1 MTPTLIIAIVLFAV
15 TYILLFALP
24 KYKPYIALCSAV
36 IFSVWLALNKEV
48 EFTFST
54 FINAIDFNV
63 LMMITGTMGI
73 VSFFIESKMP
83 MRIADVMLS
92 KFKNVKMAIVAMAVF
107 AGVVSA
113 FMDNVATVLI
123 VAPIAFAVC
132 KKQNISPIAPII
144 CIAVSSNLQGA
155 ATLVGDTTS
164 ILLAGQ
170 LKMTFTD
177 FFWYQGRPGMFFA
190 VELGAALTVLLLLVI
205 FRKEKQPLT
214 LMGETKVTDYF
225 PSILLLIVVAMLI
238 GASFIPEPTNPVA
251 KGFFDHRNGIIC
263 MGLLLVGVIYNICKN
278 KNLDGTKNMLKEMDY
293 ETLLLLAS
301 LFIVVGCIDT
311 AGVID
316 KLAEGLAKVGG
327 SNLFLMYTIIV
338 FASVAVS
345 AFVDNIPYV
354 MTMLPVVAGVASSMG
369 VDPTVL
375 YFGLLVGAT
384 LGGNI
389 TPVGASANITGI
401 GMLRKEG
408 YEVKAKDFMK
418 ISVPF
423 TLTAVLSGYAF
434 IWLCYG
440 INW

>member
-1 MTPTLIIAIVLFAV
+1 METLIIAIVLFAI

-36 IFSVWLALNKEV
+36 IFSVWLAINKEV
-48 EFTFST
+48 EFTFGT
-54 FINAIDFNV
+54 FIGAIDFNV
-63 LMMITGTMGI
+63 LMMIAGTMGI

-132 KKQNISPIAPII
+132 KKQDISPIAPII

-170 LKMTFTD
+170 MQMTFAD

-190 VELGAALTVLLLLVI
+190 VELGAALTVIILLII
-205 FRKEKQPLT
+205 FRKEKQPLS
-214 LMGETKVTDYF
+214 LMGKTEVTDIF
-225 PSILLLIVVAMLI
+225 PSILLIIVVVCLI

-278 KNLDGTKNMLKEMDY
+278 KNLEGTKNMLKEIDY

-301 LFIVVGCIDT
+301 LFVVVGCIDQ

-316 KLAEGLAKVGG
+316 KLAEGLAKIGG

-408 YEVKAKDFMK
+408 YEVKAKEFMK

-440 INW
+440 IAW

>member
-1 MTPTLIIAIVLFAV
+1 METLIIAIVLFAI

-36 IFSVWLALNKEV
+36 IFSVWLAINKEV
-48 EFTFST
+48 EFTFGT
-54 FINAIDFNV
+54 FIGAIDFSV
-63 LMMITGTMGI
+63 LMMIAGTMGI

-190 VELGAALTVLLLLVI
+190 VELGAALTVLILLII
-205 FRKEKQPLT
+205 FRKEKQPLS
-214 LMGETKVTDYF
+214 LMGKTKVTDYF
-225 PSILLLIVVAMLI
+225 PSILLIIVVVCLI

-278 KNLDGTKNMLKEMDY
+278 KNLEGTKNMLKEMDY

-301 LFIVVGCIDT
+301 LFVVVGCIDT

-316 KLAEGLAKVGG
+316 KLAEGLAKIGG

-434 IWLCYG
+434 IWICYG
-440 INW
+440 IAW

>member
-1 MTPTLIIAIVLFAV
+1 
-15 TYILLFALP
+15 
-24 KYKPYIALCSAV
+24 
-36 IFSVWLALNKEV
+36 
-48 EFTFST
+48 
-54 FINAIDFNV
+54 
-63 LMMITGTMGI
+63 
-73 VSFFIESKMP
+73 
-83 MRIADVMLS
+83 
-92 KFKNVKMAIVAMAVF
+92 MAVF

-190 VELGAALTVLLLLVI
+190 VELGAALTVLILLII
-205 FRKEKQPLT
+205 FRKEKQPLS
-214 LMGETKVTDYF
+214 LMGKTKVTDYF
-225 PSILLLIVVAMLI
+225 PSILLIIVVVCLI

-278 KNLDGTKNMLKEMDY
+278 KNLEGTKNMLKEMDY

-301 LFIVVGCIDT
+301 LFVVVGCIDT

-316 KLAEGLAKVGG
+316 KLAEGLAKIGG

-434 IWLCYG
+434 IWICYG
-440 INW
+440 IAW

>member
-1 MTPTLIIAIVLFAV
+1 METLIIAIVLFAI

-24 KYKPYIALCSAV
+24 KYKPYIALGSAI
-36 IFSVWLALNKEV
+36 IFSLWLTLNKEV
-48 EFTFST
+48 DFTFAT
-54 FINAIDFNV
+54 FIGAIDFNV
-63 LMMITGTMGI
+63 LMMIAGTMGI

-123 VAPIAFAVC
+123 VAPIAFAMC

-170 LKMTFTD
+170 LHMTFID
-177 FFWYQGRPGMFFA
+177 FFWYNGRPGMFFA
-190 VELGAALTVLLLLVI
+190 VELGAALTVVLLLII
-205 FRKEKQPLT
+205 FRKEKQPLKI
-214 LMGETKVTDYF
+214 MGDTKVTDYF
-225 PSILLLIVVAMLI
+225 PTILLLIVVACLI
-238 GASFIPEPTNPVA
+238 GASFIPEPTNAVA
-251 KGFFDHRNGIIC
+251 KTFFDLRNGIIC

-278 KNLDGTKNMLKEMDY
+278 KNFEGTKNMLKEMDY

-301 LFIVVGCIDT
+301 LFVVVGCIDQ

-316 KLAEGLAKVGG
+316 KLAEGLAVIGG

-354 MTMLPVVAGVASSMG
+354 MTMLPVVAGVASAMN

-440 INW
+440 MAW

>member
-1 MTPTLIIAIVLFAV
+1 MATLIIAIVLFAV

-36 IFSVWLALNKEV
+36 IFSVWLALNREV
-48 EFTFST
+48 EFTFGT
-54 FINAIDFNV
+54 FIGAIDFNV
-63 LMMITGTMGI
+63 LMMIAGTMGI

-92 KFKNVKMAIVAMAVF
+92 KFKNVQLAIVAMAVF

-123 VAPIAFAVC
+123 VAPIALAVC

-170 LKMTFTD
+170 LDMTFTD

-190 VELGAALTVLLLLVI
+190 VELGAALTVVLLLII

-214 LMGETKVTDYF
+214 LQGKTEVKDYF
-225 PSILLLIVVAMLI
+225 PSILLIIVVVCLI
-238 GASFIPEPTNPVA
+238 GASFIPKPQGGVA
-251 KGFFDHRNGIIC
+251 LTFFELRNGIIC
-263 MGLLLVGVIYNICKN
+263 MGLLLVGVIYNAAKT
-278 KNLDGTKNMLKEMDY
+278 KSFEGTKKMLKDMDY

-301 LFIVVGCIDT
+301 LFVVVGCIDQ

-316 KLAEGLAKVGG
+316 KLAEGLAAIGG

-338 FASVAVS
+338 FASVVVS

-354 MTMLPVVAGVASSMG
+354 MTMLPVVAGVAASMG
-369 VDPTVL
+369 VNPTVL

-440 INW
+440 MTW

>member
-1 MTPTLIIAIVLFAV
+1 MATLIIAIVLFAV

-36 IFSVWLALNKEV
+36 IFSVWLALNREV
-48 EFTFST
+48 EFTFGT
-54 FINAIDFNV
+54 FIGAIDFNV
-63 LMMITGTMGI
+63 LMMIAGTMGI

-92 KFKNVKMAIVAMAVF
+92 KFKNVQLAIVAMAVF
-107 AGVVSA
+107 SGVVSA

-123 VAPIAFAVC
+123 VAPIALAVC

-144 CIAVSSNLQGA
+144 CISVSSNLQGA

-170 LKMTFTD
+170 MDMTFTD

-190 VELGAALTVLLLLVI
+190 VELGAALTVVLLLII

-214 LMGETKVTDYF
+214 LQGKTEVKDYF
-225 PSILLLIVVAMLI
+225 PSILLIIVVVCLI
-238 GASFIPEPTNPVA
+238 GASFIPKPQGGVA
-251 KGFFDHRNGIIC
+251 LTFFELRNGIIC
-263 MGLLLVGVIYNICKN
+263 MGLLLVGIIYNSAKA
-278 KNLDGTKNMLKEMDY
+278 KSFEGTKKMLKDMDY

-301 LFIVVGCIDT
+301 LFVVVGCIDQ

-316 KLAEGLAKVGG
+316 KLAEGLAAIGG

-338 FASVAVS
+338 FASVVVS

-354 MTMLPVVAGVASSMG
+354 MTMLPVVAGVAASMG
-369 VDPTVL
+369 VNPTVL

-423 TLTAVLSGYAF
+423 TLTAVLTGYAF

-440 INW
+440 MTW

>member
-1 MTPTLIIAIVLFAV
+1 METLIIAIVLFAI

-24 KYKPYIALCSAV
+24 KYKPYIALGSAI
-36 IFSVWLALNKEV
+36 IFSLWLTLNREV
-48 EFTFST
+48 EFTFAT
-54 FINAIDFNV
+54 FIGAIDFNV
-63 LMMITGTMGI
+63 LMMIAGTMGI

-123 VAPIAFAVC
+123 VAPIAFAMC

-170 LKMTFTD
+170 MQMTFID
-177 FFWYQGRPGMFFA
+177 FFWYNGRPGMFFA
-190 VELGAALTVLLLLVI
+190 VELGAALTVVILLII
-205 FRKEKQPLT
+205 FRKEKQPLKI
-214 LMGETKVTDYF
+214 MGETKVTDYF
-225 PSILLLIVVAMLI
+225 PTILLLIVVACLI
-238 GASFIPEPTNPVA
+238 GASFIPEPTNAVA
-251 KGFFDHRNGIIC
+251 KIFFDHRNGIIC

-278 KNLDGTKNMLKEMDY
+278 KNFEGTKNMLKEMDY

-301 LFIVVGCIDT
+301 LFVVVGCIDQ

-316 KLAEGLAKVGG
+316 KLAEGLATIGG

-354 MTMLPVVAGVASSMG
+354 MTMLPVVAGVASAMS

-440 INW
+440 MAW

>member
-1 MTPTLIIAIVLFAV
+1 MTPTLIIAIVLFAI

-36 IFSVWLALNKEV
+36 IFSVWLALNREV
-48 EFTFST
+48 DFTFT
-54 FINAIDFNV
+54 DFIESIDFNV

-73 VSFFIESKMP
+73 VSLFIASKMP

-132 KKQNISPIAPII
+132 KKQNISPVAPII

-164 ILLAGQ
+164 IMLAGQ
-170 LKMTFTD
+170 MDLNFIE
-177 FFWYQGRPGMFFA
+177 FFWYQNRPGMFFA
-190 VELGAALTVLLLLVI
+190 VEIGAALTVILLLII

-214 LMGETKVTDYF
+214 LQGTTEVKDYF
-225 PSILLLIVVAMLI
+225 PSILLLVVVAMLI
-238 GASFIPEPTNPVA
+238 GASFIPEPTNHVA
-251 KGFFDHRNGIIC
+251 KIFFDHRNGIIC
-263 MGLLLVGVIYNICKN
+263 MGLLIVGIIYNLCTTKN
-278 KNLDGTKNMLKEMDY
+278 SEGTKQVFKEMDY

-301 LFIVVGCIDT
+301 LFVIIGCIDK
-311 AGVID
+311 AGVIE
-316 KLAEGLAKVGG
+316 KLAQGLAAIGG
-327 SNLFLMYTIIV
+327 SNPFLMYTIIV
-338 FASVAVS
+338 FGSVLAS
-345 AFVDNIPYV
+345 AFIDNIPYV
-354 MTMLPVVAGVASSMG
+354 AVMLGIVGEVAVAMG
-369 VDPTVL
+369 IDPTVL

-423 TLTAVLSGYAF
+423 TLTAVLSGYA
-434 IWLCYG
+434 IVWLCYG
-440 INW
+440 LQL

>member
-1 MTPTLIIAIVLFAV
+1 MATLIIAIVLFAV

-36 IFSVWLALNKEV
+36 IFSVWLALNREV
-48 EFTFST
+48 EFTFGT
-54 FINAIDFNV
+54 FIGAIDFNV

-92 KFKNVKMAIVAMAVF
+92 KFKNVQLAIVAMAVF

-123 VAPIAFAVC
+123 VAPIALAVC

-170 LKMTFTD
+170 LDMTFTD

-190 VELGAALTVLLLLVI
+190 VELGAALTVVLLLII

-214 LMGETKVTDYF
+214 LQGKTEVKDYF
-225 PSILLLIVVAMLI
+225 PSILLIIVVVCLI
-238 GASFIPEPTNPVA
+238 GASFIPKPQGGVA
-251 KGFFDHRNGIIC
+251 LTFFELRNGIIC
-263 MGLLLVGVIYNICKN
+263 MGLLLVGVIYNAAKT
-278 KNLDGTKNMLKEMDY
+278 KSFEGTKKMLKDMDY

-301 LFIVVGCIDT
+301 LFVVVGCIDQ

-316 KLAEGLAKVGG
+316 KLAEGLAAIGG

-338 FASVAVS
+338 FASVVVS

-354 MTMLPVVAGVASSMG
+354 MTMLPVVAGVAASMG
-369 VDPTVL
+369 VNPTVL

-423 TLTAVLSGYAF
+423 TLTAVLTGYAF

-440 INW
+440 MTW

>member
-1 MTPTLIIAIVLFAV
+1 METLIIAIVLFAI

-24 KYKPYIALCSAV
+24 KYKPYIALGSAI
-36 IFSVWLALNKEV
+36 IFSLWLTLNKEV
-48 EFTFST
+48 DFTFAT
-54 FINAIDFNV
+54 FIGAIDFNV
-63 LMMITGTMGI
+63 LMMIAGTMGI

-123 VAPIAFAVC
+123 VAPIAFAMC

-170 LKMTFTD
+170 MQMTFID
-177 FFWYQGRPGMFFA
+177 FFWYNGRPGMFFA
-190 VELGAALTVLLLLVI
+190 VELGAALTVVLLLII
-205 FRKEKQPLT
+205 FRKEKQPLKI
-214 LMGETKVTDYF
+214 MGDTKVTDYF
-225 PSILLLIVVAMLI
+225 PTILLLIVVACLI
-238 GASFIPEPTNPVA
+238 GASFIPEPTNAVA
-251 KGFFDHRNGIIC
+251 KTFFDLRNGIIC

-278 KNLDGTKNMLKEMDY
+278 KNFEGTKNMLKEMDY

-301 LFIVVGCIDT
+301 LFVVVGCIDQ

-316 KLAEGLAKVGG
+316 KLAEGLAVIGG

-354 MTMLPVVAGVASSMG
+354 MTMLPVVAGVASAMN

-423 TLTAVLSGYAF
+423 TLTAVLSGYAY

-440 INW
+440 MAW

>member
-1 MTPTLIIAIVLFAV
+1 MTPTLIIAIVLFAI

-36 IFSVWLALNKEV
+36 IFSVWLTLNREV
-48 EFTFST
+48 EFTFGT
-54 FINAIDFNV
+54 FIESIDFNV
-63 LMMITGTMGI
+63 LMMIAGTMGI

-92 KFKNVKMAIVAMAVF
+92 KFKNVQLAIVAMAVF

-123 VAPIAFAVC
+123 VAPIALAVC

-144 CIAVSSNLQGA
+144 CISVSSNLQGA

-164 ILLAGQ
+164 VMLAGQ
-170 LKMTFTD
+170 LDMTFID
-177 FFWYQGRPGMFFA
+177 FFWYNNRPGMFFA
-190 VELGAALTVLLLLVI
+190 VELGAALTVIILLII

-214 LMGETKVTDYF
+214 LQGKTEVNDYF
-225 PSILLLIVVAMLI
+225 PSILLLLVVAFLI
-238 GASFIPEPTNPVA
+238 GASFIPKPENPTA
-251 KGFFDHRNGIIC
+251 LIFFNHRNGIIC
-263 MGLLLVGVIYNICKN
+263 MGLLVVGIIYNACRTKSGE
-278 KNLDGTKNMLKEMDY
+278 GTKKMVKDMDY

-301 LFIVVGCIDT
+301 LFIVVGCIEK
-311 AGVID
+311 AGVI
-316 KLAEGLAKVGG
+316 KELAKGLAVLGNG
-327 SNLFLMYTIIV
+327 NLLLMYTIIV

-354 MTMLPVVAGVASSMG
+354 MAMLPVVAEVAASMG

-440 INW
+440 QVW

>member
-1 MTPTLIIAIVLFAV
+1 METLIIAIVLFAI

-36 IFSVWLALNKEV
+36 IFSVWLAINKEV
-48 EFTFST
+48 EFTFGT
-54 FINAIDFNV
+54 FIGAIDFNV
-63 LMMITGTMGI
+63 LMMIAGTMGI

-132 KKQNISPIAPII
+132 KKQDISPIAPII

-170 LKMTFTD
+170 MQMTFAD

-190 VELGAALTVLLLLVI
+190 VELGAALTVIILLII
-205 FRKEKQPLT
+205 FRKEKQPLS
-214 LMGETKVTDYF
+214 LMGKTEVTDIF
-225 PSILLLIVVAMLI
+225 PSILLIIVVVCLI

-278 KNLDGTKNMLKEMDY
+278 KNLEGTKNMLKEMDY

-301 LFIVVGCIDT
+301 LFVVVGCIDQ

-316 KLAEGLAKVGG
+316 KLAEGLAKIGG

-408 YEVKAKDFMK
+408 YEVKAKEFMK

-440 INW
+440 IAW

>member
-1 MTPTLIIAIVLFAV
+1 METLIIAIVLFAI

-36 IFSVWLALNKEV
+36 IFSVWLAINKEV
-48 EFTFST
+48 EFTFGT
-54 FINAIDFNV
+54 FIGAIDFNV
-63 LMMITGTMGI
+63 LMMIAGTMGI

-132 KKQNISPIAPII
+132 KKQDISPIAPII

-170 LKMTFTD
+170 MQMTFAD
-177 FFWYQGRPGMFFA
+177 FFWYNGRPGMFFA
-190 VELGAALTVLLLLVI
+190 VELGAALTVIILLII
-205 FRKEKQPLT
+205 FRKEKQPLS
-214 LMGETKVTDYF
+214 LMGKTEVTDIF
-225 PSILLLIVVAMLI
+225 PSILLIIVVVCLI

-278 KNLDGTKNMLKEMDY
+278 KNLEGTKNMLKEMDY

-301 LFIVVGCIDT
+301 LFVVVGCIDT

-316 KLAEGLAKVGG
+316 KLAEGLAKIGG

-408 YEVKAKDFMK
+408 YEVKAKEFMK

-434 IWLCYG
+434 IWICYG
-440 INW
+440 IAW

>member
-1 MTPTLIIAIVLFAV
+1 METLIIAIVLFAI

-36 IFSVWLALNKEV
+36 IFSVWLAINKEV
-48 EFTFST
+48 EFTFGT
-54 FINAIDFNV
+54 FIGAIDFNV
-63 LMMITGTMGI
+63 LMMIAGTMGI

-132 KKQNISPIAPII
+132 KKQDISPIAPII

-170 LKMTFTD
+170 MQMTFTD

-190 VELGAALTVLLLLVI
+190 VELGAALTVLILLII
-205 FRKEKQPLT
+205 FRKEKQPLS
-214 LMGETKVTDYF
+214 LMGKTEVTDYF
-225 PSILLLIVVAMLI
+225 PSILLIIVVVCLI
-238 GASFIPEPTNPVA
+238 GASFIPEPTNSVA

-278 KNLDGTKNMLKEMDY
+278 KNLEGTKNMLKEMDY

-301 LFIVVGCIDT
+301 LFVVVGCIDQ

-316 KLAEGLAKVGG
+316 KLAEGLAKLGG

-338 FASVAVS
+338 FASVLVS

-408 YEVKAKDFMK
+408 YEVKAKEFMK

-440 INW
+440 IQW

>member
-1 MTPTLIIAIVLFAV
+1 MATLIIAIVLFAV

-36 IFSVWLALNKEV
+36 IFSVWLALNREV
-48 EFTFST
+48 EFTFGT
-54 FINAIDFNV
+54 FIGAIDFNV

-92 KFKNVKMAIVAMAVF
+92 KFKNVQLAIVAMAVF

-123 VAPIAFAVC
+123 VAPIALAVC

-170 LKMTFTD
+170 LDMTFTD

-190 VELGAALTVLLLLVI
+190 VELGAALTVVLLLII

-214 LMGETKVTDYF
+214 IQGKTEVKDYF
-225 PSILLLIVVAMLI
+225 PSILLIIVVVCLI
-238 GASFIPEPTNPVA
+238 GASFIPKPQGGVA
-251 KGFFDHRNGIIC
+251 LTFFELRNGIIC
-263 MGLLLVGVIYNICKN
+263 MGLLLVGVIYNAAKT
-278 KNLDGTKNMLKEMDY
+278 KSFEGTKKMLKDMDY

-301 LFIVVGCIDT
+301 LFVVVGCIDQ

-316 KLAEGLAKVGG
+316 KLAEGLAAIGG

-338 FASVAVS
+338 FASVVVS

-354 MTMLPVVAGVASSMG
+354 MTMLPVVAGVAASMG
-369 VDPTVL
+369 VNPTVL

-423 TLTAVLSGYAF
+423 TLTAVLTGYAF

-440 INW
+440 MTW

>member
-1 MTPTLIIAIVLFAV
+1 MATLIIAIVLFAV

-36 IFSVWLALNKEV
+36 IFSVWLALNREV
-48 EFTFST
+48 EFTFGT
-54 FINAIDFNV
+54 FIGAIDFNV

-92 KFKNVKMAIVAMAVF
+92 KFKNVQLAIVAMAVF

-123 VAPIAFAVC
+123 VAPIALAVC

-170 LKMTFTD
+170 LDMTFTD

-190 VELGAALTVLLLLVI
+190 VELGAALTVVLLLII

-214 LMGETKVTDYF
+214 IQGKTEVKDYF
-225 PSILLLIVVAMLI
+225 PSILLIIVVVCLI
-238 GASFIPEPTNPVA
+238 GASFIPKPQGGVA
-251 KGFFDHRNGIIC
+251 LTFFELRNGIIC
-263 MGLLLVGVIYNICKN
+263 MGLLLVGVIYNAAKT
-278 KNLDGTKNMLKEMDY
+278 KSFEGTKKMLKDMDY

-301 LFIVVGCIDT
+301 LFVVVGCIDQ

-316 KLAEGLAKVGG
+316 KLAEGLAAIGG

-338 FASVAVS
+338 FASVVVS

-354 MTMLPVVAGVASSMG
+354 MTMLPVVAGVAASMG
-369 VDPTVL
+369 VNPTVL

-440 INW
+440 MTW

>member
-24 KYKPYIALCSAV
+24 KHKPYIALCSAV
-36 IFSVWLALNKEV
+36 IFSVWLAINKEV
-48 EFTFST
+48 EFTFGT
-54 FINAIDFNV
+54 FIGAIDFNV
-63 LMMITGTMGI
+63 LMMIAGTMGI
-73 VSFFIESKMP
+73 VELFIDSKMP

-92 KFKNVKMAIVAMAVF
+92 KFKNVQMAIVAMAVF

-123 VAPIAFAVC
+123 VAPIALAVC

-170 LKMTFTD
+170 MEMTFID

-190 VELGAALTVLLLLVI
+190 VELGAALTVVLLLII

-214 LMGETKVTDYF
+214 LDGKTEVKDYF
-225 PSILLLIVVAMLI
+225 PSILLLIVVALLI
-238 GASFIPEPTNPVA
+238 GASFIPKPENAVA
-251 KGFFDHRNGIIC
+251 LKFFELRNGIIC
-263 MGLLLVGVIYNICKN
+263 MGLFVVGIIYNLCRTKSAEATKKVF
-278 KNLDGTKNMLKEMDY
+278 KNLDY

-301 LFIVVGCIDT
+301 LFVVVGCIEV

-316 KLAEGLAKVGG
+316 KLAEGLAVIGG
-327 SNLFLMYTIIV
+327 SNLLLMYTIIV
-338 FASVAVS
+338 FASVLVS

-354 MTMLPVVAGVASSMG
+354 MTMLPVVAGVSASMG

-434 IWLCYG
+434 IWFCYG
-440 INW
+440 IAW

>member
-1 MTPTLIIAIVLFAV
+1 METLIIAIVLFAI

-36 IFSVWLALNKEV
+36 IFSVWLAINKEV
-48 EFTFST
+48 EFTFGT
-54 FINAIDFNV
+54 FIGAIDFNV
-63 LMMITGTMGI
+63 LMMIAGTMGI

-132 KKQNISPIAPII
+132 KKQDISPIAPII

-170 LKMTFTD
+170 MQMTFTD

-190 VELGAALTVLLLLVI
+190 VELGAALTAIILLII
-205 FRKEKQPLT
+205 FRKEKQPLS
-214 LMGETKVTDYF
+214 LMGKTEVTDYF
-225 PSILLLIVVAMLI
+225 PSILLIIVVVCLI

-278 KNLDGTKNMLKEMDY
+278 KNLEGTKNMLKEMDY

-301 LFIVVGCIDT
+301 LFVVVGCIDT

-316 KLAEGLAKVGG
+316 KLAEGLAKIGG

-408 YEVKAKDFMK
+408 YEVKAKEFMK

-440 INW
+440 IAW